1 LLNSYPL
8 LTRKQSD
15 NVVKKTILL
24 FLAVFAG
31 YTVLAVLLYYPLVFQ
46 SKILIA
52 PDTLVPLASTMALDR
67 VHDATGSYPL
77 WQPWIFSGMPTV
89 EAFSYLSGL
98 YFPNILFNVFH
109 PDGIF
114 LQLLHLAFAG
124 FGVFLF
130 LRAYRLT
137 PLAAVFGGAVFMLN
151 PYMTAMLV
159 HGHGSQLMTAAY
171 MPWMLWAAMRLVER
185 GGLADAGILALLA
198 GFQLQRAHVQIAYYS
213 WMLTLLFLLFLVISR
228 RESLHKNVR
237 LFSLLLLALA
247 CGVGMSAS
255 IYLPASQYAA
265 YSVRGA
271 AAGGAGALWEYA
283 TMWSMHPIE
292 LLTFLVPGCYGFGG
306 VTYWGFMPFTDF
318 PHYAGII
325 VLLLAIGGAGFRRN
339 EPVTWFFAAGLL
351 LFLCLS
357 FGSFFSPVFNLFY
370 YAAPLF
376 SRFRVPSMALI
387 VVYLLLAFFA
397 ATGIDGLFQSQPG
410 KLKKPLYWGGLLLAG
425 IMLLFLLFEQSI
437 ESFFRSLYPDPSVG
451 SFNLAFMVNKVRWE
465 NLKESF
471 LVVMLLV
478 SLSVGV
484 LWLFIKNTLSRK
496 LCATVLVLIALGD
509 IIWLDMQIVN
519 PSAASLRSPVFIDRS
534 IVDRAFM
541 HDDITRYL
549 SSGKG
554 LFRIYPAG
562 SLFAENKFALFG
574 IESVG
579 GYHPAKLK
587 LYEEFLAKT
596 GNLASLNIL
605 RMLNVGYVITPE
617 PMVHPAFGLVKSG
630 MLQLASGPVMVYVY
644 TLQGANPRAWF
655 AGRVTALKSNE
666 ALLTKMLDDHAVSGE
681 AYVDGSLW
689 TGSRTFA
696 AARVTSVTVK
706 PELMELQVSV
716 PGEAFLV
723 VSEIYYPLRW
733 KVLVDGRDAAM
744 VKVNGLLRG
753 VVVPAGSR
761 EVRFYYDRSGFEKGR
776 RISLGSFAV
785 ALVLI
790 AIAVAE
796 ALFRKKPF
804 SK

>member
-1 LLNSYPL
+1 M
-8 LTRKQSD
+8 R
-15 NVVKKTILL
+15 KTILL
-24 FLAVFAG
+24 FLIVFAG

-52 PDTLVPLASTMALDR
+52 PDTLVPQASTIALDR
-67 VHDATGSYPL
+67 VYEATGNYPL

-98 YFPNILFNVFH
+98 YYPNLFFNLFH

-130 LRAYRLT
+130 LRNCRLT
-137 PLAAVFGGAVFMLN
+137 TIAAVFGGAVFMLN

-171 MPWMLWAAMRLVER
+171 IPWMLWAAMRLVEC
-185 GGLADAGILALLA
+185 GGLTEAGILALVA

-213 WMLTLLFLLFLVISR
+213 WMLTLLLLLFLVIFR
-228 RESLHKNVR
+228 RDSLHKNLR
-237 LFSLLLLALA
+237 LFFLLLLALA

-255 IYLPASQYAA
+255 IYLPASQYSA
-265 YSVRGA
+265 YSVRGMA
-271 AAGGAGALWEYA
+271 VGGGGAAWDYA
-283 TMWSMHPIE
+283 TLWSMHPLE
-292 LLTFLVPGCYGFGG
+292 LLTFLVPGCFGFGG

-318 PHYAGII
+318 PNYAGIV
-325 VLLLAIGGAGFRRN
+325 VLMLAIGGAALRRK
-339 EPVTWFFAAGLL
+339 EPMTWLFVAGLL
-351 LFLCLS
+351 LFLLMS

-387 VVYLLLAFFA
+387 MVYLILVFFA
-397 ATGIDGLFQSQPG
+397 SAGVHELLYCQGDR
-410 KLKKPLYWGGLLLAG
+410 LKKPLYRGVLALAGMLLLC
-425 IMLLFLLFEQSI
+425 LVFEQSI
-437 ESFFRSLYPDPSVG
+437 EVFFRSLFPDPSVG

-471 LVVMLLV
+471 LVVILV
-478 SLSVGV
+478 LTLSSGV
-484 LWLFIKNTLSRK
+484 LWLLVKNMLSRK
-496 LCATVLVLIALGD
+496 LTVALLLLIALGD
-509 IIWLDMQIVN
+509 LILLDMQIVN
-519 PSAASLRSPVFIDRS
+519 PSAASLRSPVFTDSRVMDS
-534 IVDRAFM
+534 AFR
-541 HDDITRYL
+541 HDDITRFL
-549 SSGKG
+549 ASRKG

-562 SLFAENKFALFG
+562 PLFTENKFALFG
-574 IESVG
+574 IESAG

-605 RMLNVGYVITPE
+605 RMLNVAYLITPE
-617 PMVHPAFGLVKSG
+617 PVAHPSLEPVKTGS
-630 MLQLASGPVMVYVY
+630 LQLANGPVMVYVY
-644 TLQGANPRAWF
+644 SLKGSTPRAWF
-655 AGRVTALKSNE
+655 AGRVSGLNSEE
-666 ALLTKMLDDHAVSGE
+666 ALFSRLLDDHASSGE

-689 TGSRTFA
+689 TGSRTFSA
-696 AARVTSVTVK
+696 ATVTSLVAL
-706 PELMELQVSV
+706 PESMILKVSA

-733 KVLVDGRDAAM
+733 KVSVDGKPASMAR
-744 VKVNGLLRG
+744 VNGLLRG

-761 EVRFYYDRSGFEKGR
+761 EVRFMYDRSGFETGR
-776 RISLGSFAV
+776 RISLGAFTA
-785 ALVLI
+785 AMLLI
-790 AIAVAE
+790 AGGLLE
-796 ALFRKKPF
+796 GRFRRKPG
-804 SK
+804 K